1 MSGYILVG
9 VNVNTIFLHKS
20 VFSLSMATITLLSG
34 GLSVGAQ
41 TVEQTSSQQ
50 TVPSSQVAPEKENT
64 SVENFSPS
72 FSSQTSQQSNLSV
85 NPTVISDTD
94 NQASENAAPV
104 PGTTAT
110 SSAALGQSQPGNAE
124 YPQAIQPSI
133 PDEVAQ
139 ADIDFGASTRGG
151 SSYVGLAGNIGLG
164 GNSALGD
171 GNFMVISKIG
181 LTDIISVRPS
191 VVLGDDTVI
200 LVPVT
205 YDFSFRQVT
214 DPFRE
219 ELPFAPY
226 VGAGLAL
233 ATGDGSELSFLIT
246 GGVDV
251 PINDKFTA
259 TAAVNAAF
267 FNETDL
273 GLSVGVG
280 YNFGGF

>member
-9 VNVNTIFLHKS
+9 VNVNTIFLYKS
-20 VFSLSMATITLLSG
+20 VFSLSVATITLLSG

-41 TVEQTSSQQ
+41 TVEQTSSQEIA
-50 TVPSSQVAPEKENT
+50 PSSQVAPEKENT
-64 SVENFSPS
+64 SVEFSPS
-72 FSSQTSQQSNLSV
+72 FSDRTSQQSNLSV
-85 NPTVISDTD
+85 NPTVISDT
-94 NQASENAAPV
+94 APV

-110 SSAALGQSQPGNAE
+110 SSAALGQSQPAKAE

-171 GNFMVISKIG
+171 GNFMVISKVGI
-181 LTDIISVRPS
+181 TDIISVRPS

-205 YDFSFRQVT
+205 YDFSFKQVT

-267 FNETDL
+267 FDETDL